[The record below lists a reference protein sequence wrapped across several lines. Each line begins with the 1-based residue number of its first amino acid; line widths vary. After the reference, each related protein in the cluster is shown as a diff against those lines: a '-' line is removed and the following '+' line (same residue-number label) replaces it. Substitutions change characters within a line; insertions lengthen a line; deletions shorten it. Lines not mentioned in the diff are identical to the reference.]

1 MTLSP
6 SPCALYSDRGSGVGE
21 EAQGGTAQFRAGSG
35 SQETQDDGR
44 RAASVRTMYAI
55 IIIIIIIIIIKGIYI
70 AQVRK
75 GHKCAEHA
83 SIWRKARFSGSV

>member
-1 MTLSP
+1 VTLSP

-55 IIIIIIIIIIKGIYI
+55 
-70 AQVRK
+70 VVLTPVL
-75 GHKCAEHA
+75 
-83 SIWRKARFSGSV
+83 FL